1 LPFAKECLIERPG
14 TLVQEDN
21 AAPHAHQ
28 YQQRVF
34 NLWGVT
40 RLIHCPNSPDLTAAE
55 PPWFYMKR
63 ETTKHG
69 TATSKKQMK
78 EDWIKCW
85 ESIPQERLQR
95 WIERI
100 PVHIQ
105 EVIQLEGGNEYTES
119 VRGRNSDRIH

>member
-1 LPFAKECLIERPG
+1 
-14 TLVQEDN
+14 
-21 AAPHAHQ
+21 
-28 YQQRVF
+28 
-34 NLWGVT
+34 
-40 RLIHCPNSPDLTAAE
+40 
-55 PPWFYMKR
+55 MKR

-85 ESIPQERLQR
+85 ESIPQERFQR

-105 EVIQLEGGNEYTES
+105 EVIQLEGGNEYVES
-119 VRGRNSDRIH
+119 IRGRNPDRIH